1 MANRNRHRRFG
12 NIRKRASG
20 RYQVRYPGPDGRMRT
35 GPVTYER
42 KSDAERALSL
52 IEAQMIS
59 GEWADSDRSK
69 IKFQDYAAYWLAQRP
84 GLRPRTIDL
93 YAWLCHKHINPY
105 LGGVPLGRLSTPMIR
120 EWRAGLLRSGVS
132 VSMAA
137 KAYRL
142 LRSILATAVEEDKI
156 LARNPCRVRG
166 AGTERAP
173 ERPVLTVAQVFE
185 LAELVGRR
193 AVGNVRLL
201 PAGGYRIRYRRHGV
215 MRTLPEVHPSRPAAE
230 AALWA
235 MAQEGRA
242 DSDYDRRYRAL
253 VLLATFASLRWG
265 EVTALRRCDL
275 DLATGIVRVRFAY
288 AERSTGELVLGAP
301 KSRAACR
308 IVGIPQSIIP
318 AMHEHLSVFARP
330 DADALI
336 FPGAKGGPLR
346 RSNFN
351 KMSAWPRA
359 VRAVGAQ
366 GLHFHDLRH
375 TGNHFAAASGASLK
389 DLMARMGHDSERAA
403 IIYQHEAR
411 GADLVI
417 TTAID
422 AHIEAGKTA
431 GNGPLMARGD
441 QNGPSVAE
449 SETGHDR

>member
-1 MANRNRHRRFG
+1 MANRYRHRRFG
-12 NIRKRASG
+12 NIRKRESG
-20 RYQVRYPGPDGRMRT
+20 RYQIRYPGPDGRVRA
-35 GPVTYER
+35 GPETYER

-69 IKFQDYAAYWLAQRP
+69 IKLQDYAAYWITQRA

-93 YAWLCHKHINPY
+93 YTWLCGKHINPY

-120 EWRAGLLRSGVS
+120 EWRAKLLRGGVS

-156 LARNPCRVRG
+156 LVRNPCRVRG
-166 AGTERAP
+166 AGTEQAP

-193 AVGNVRLL
+193 PIGNIRRL
-201 PAGGYRIRYRRHGV
+201 PDGHYRLRYRRHGV
-215 MRTLPEVHPSRPAAE
+215 MRTAPEVYPNRLTAE

-235 MAQEGRA
+235 MGRDGRA
-242 DSDYDRRYRAL
+242 DYDHDRRYRAL
-253 VLLATFASLRWG
+253 VLLSTFASLRWG
-265 EVTALRRCDL
+265 EATALRRSDL
-275 DLATGIVRVRFAY
+275 DLAAGIVRVRSAY
-288 AERSTGELVLGAP
+288 AERSTGEIVLGPP
-301 KSRAACR
+301 KSRAARR
-308 IVGIPQSIIP
+308 IVGIPSSIILDIRD
-318 AMHEHLSVFARP
+318 HLALFVAP
-330 DADALI
+330 EADALV
-336 FPGAKGGPLR
+336 FPAVKGGPLR

-351 KMSAWPRA
+351 KMSAWPHA
-359 VRAVGAQ
+359 AQAIGAK

-411 GADLVI
+411 GADLAI
-417 TTAID
+417 TSAID
-422 AHIEAGKTA
+422 AHIETA
-431 GNGPLMARGD
+431 KASQGPGR
-441 QNGPSVAE
+441 
-449 SETGHDR
+449 R